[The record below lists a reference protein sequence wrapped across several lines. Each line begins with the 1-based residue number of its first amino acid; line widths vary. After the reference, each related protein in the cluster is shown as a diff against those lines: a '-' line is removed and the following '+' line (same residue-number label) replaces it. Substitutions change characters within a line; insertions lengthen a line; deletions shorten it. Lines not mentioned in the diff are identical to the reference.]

1 MIPLGNLVALQRF
14 FAAIGFLAITITLG
28 QGQQTKPK
36 TTHPDVPD
44 LSGKW
49 VLDRTRSN
57 LDKEIHDYSLDVIH
71 DASEIRFSK
80 KYWRGKREIKEEV
93 VVHTDGRFD
102 VDPSLGVNGQSET
115 RWRGQNLIRKI
126 TTSLGPANGYPV
138 NLKFVTFEEWVISG
152 DRQTLTRTIT
162 RDTEERI
169 SKAVFSRV
177 R

>member
-1 MIPLGNLVALQRF
+1 MSPLGNLVALQRP
-14 FAAIGFLAITITLG
+14 FAAIGLLAITITFG
-28 QGQQTKPK
+28 QGQQTKPQ
-36 TTHPDVPD
+36 TTQPDVPD

-57 LDKEIHDYSLDVIH
+57 LDKEIHDYSLDIIH

-80 KYWRGKREIKEEV
+80 RYWRGKHEIKEEV

-102 VDPSLGVNGQSET
+102 VDPSLGINGQSET
-115 RWRGQNLIRKI
+115 RWRGQNLIRKV
-126 TTSLGPANGYPV
+126 TTSLGPANGFPV
-138 NLKFVTFEEWVISG
+138 NLKLVTLEEWTISS

-162 RDTEERI
+162 RDSGERI
-169 SKAVFSRV
+169 SKAVFSRI